1 MIRKLLSTSLCAEET
16 FQQVHSQ
23 QRHTCPKC
31 PHLSFVVRSP
41 SHSCMSVVFTDVKAP
56 RALSAFFS
64 LDDNTE
70 STCTEASMSYRVC
83 PSIARQNIT
92 SSMYTTQGAS
102 FRANEKTA
110 FAFFSL
116 SPSHL
121 FSITDASMLKNV
133 APPNTN
139 THFQICNKLEFK
151 CGTISNTFRG
161 DGFSQHRLPGAR
173 WTKQKNAFDRLC
185 SYSLL

>member
-1 MIRKLLSTSLCAEET
+1 
-16 FQQVHSQ
+16 
-23 QRHTCPKC
+23 
-31 PHLSFVVRSP
+31 
-41 SHSCMSVVFTDVKAP
+41 MSVVFTDVKAP

-70 STCTEASMSYRVC
+70 STCTEARMSYRAC
-83 PSIARQNIT
+83 PSIARQKIT

-139 THFQICNKLEFK
+139 THYQHTFSICNKLEFK
-151 CGTISNTFRG
+151 CGTVTPTFRG

-173 WTKQKNAFDRLC
+173 WTKQENAFDRLC
-185 SYSLL
+185 SNSFL